1 MRIIGIDPGLRH
13 TGWGIID
20 IIDNKIIYVAD
31 GRVSAP
37 VSLTD
42 GNRLLFIKKELT
54 LAVVKY
60 QPSFS
65 AVEQIFVGAGSGS
78 SLKLGMAR
86 GVTLLVLAEAKI
98 ITKELPPRLVKK
110 NITGTGTA
118 SKDQVNSMVRR
129 LLNVIPKNEDSSD
142 ALAIA
147 ISAQNIDYSNSNNIL
162 TKNKGLELAIAKALS
177 KEKNI
182 WYY

>member
-1 MRIIGIDPGLRH
+1 MQVLV
-13 TGWGIID
+13 GWGIID
-20 IIDNKIIYVAD
+20 IIDNKLNYVAD

-37 VSLTD
+37 ISLTD
-42 GNRLLFIKKELT
+42 GNRLLFIKKELA
-54 LAVVKY
+54 LVVIKY

-86 GVTLLVLAEAKI
+86 GVALLVLAEAKI
-98 ITKELPPRLVKK
+98 MIKELPPRLVKK

-118 SKDQVNSMVRR
+118 SKDQINSMVRR
-129 LLNVIPKNEDSSD
+129 LLNIIPKNEDSSD

-147 ISAQNIDYSNSNNIL
+147 ISAQNNNYGNSNNISI
-162 TKNKGLELAIAKALS
+162 KNEGLELAIAKALS
-177 KEKNI
+177 KDKNI
-182 WYY
+182 

>member
-20 IIDNKIIYVAD
+20 IINDKLIYVAD

-37 VSLTD
+37 ISLTD
-42 GNRLLFIKKELT
+42 GNRLFFIKKELA
-54 LAVVKY
+54 LVIIKY

-86 GVTLLVLAEAKI
+86 GIALLVLAEAKI
-98 ITKELPPRLVKK
+98 MTKELPPRLVKK

-118 SKDQVNSMVRR
+118 SKDQINSMVRR
-129 LLNVIPKNEDSSD
+129 LLNIIPKNEDSSD

-147 ISAQNIDYSNSNNIL
+147 ISAQNNNYGNSNNISI
-162 TKNKGLELAIAKALS
+162 KNEGLELAIAKALS
-177 KEKNI
+177 KDKNI
-182 WYY
+182 WY

>member
-13 TGWGIID
+13 SGWGIID
-20 IIDNKIIYVAD
+20 IIDNKLLYVAD

-42 GNRLLFIKKELT
+42 GNRLLFIKRELA
-54 LAVVKY
+54 LVILKY
-60 QPSFS
+60 KPSFS

-86 GVTLLVLAEAKI
+86 GVALLVLAEAEI

-110 NITGTGTA
+110 NVTGTGAA
-118 SKDQVNSMVRR
+118 SKDQINSMVRR
-129 LLNVIPKNEDSSD
+129 LLNIIPKNEDSAD

-147 ISAQNIDYSNSNNIL
+147 ISAQNMDYSISNNTL
-162 TKNKGLELAIAKALS
+162 AKNNGLELAIAKALS

-182 WYY
+182 WY

>member
-1 MRIIGIDPGLRH
+1 LRIIGIDPGLRH

-20 IIDNKIIYVAD
+20 IIDNKLTYVAD

-37 VSLTD
+37 VSLSD
-42 GNRLLFIKKELT
+42 GNRLFFIKNELA
-54 LAVVKY
+54 LVVIKY

-86 GVTLLVLAEAKI
+86 GVALLVLAEAKL
-98 ITKELPPRLVKK
+98 ITKELPPRLVKKK

-118 SKDQVNSMVRR
+118 SKDQINSMVRR
-129 LLNVIPKNEDSSD
+129 LLNIIPKNEDSSD

-147 ISAQNIDYSNSNNIL
+147 ISAQNLDYSISNNTL
-162 TKNKGLELAIAKALS
+162 AKNNGLELAIAKALL

-182 WYY
+182 

>member
-13 TGWGIID
+13 TGWGIVD
-20 IIDNKIIYVAD
+20 IIDNKLIYVAD

-37 VSLTD
+37 TSLTD
-42 GNRLLFIKKELT
+42 GNRLFFIKKKLT
-54 LAVVKY
+54 MVVIKY
-60 QPSFS
+60 KPSFS
-65 AVEQIFVGAGSGS
+65 AVEQIFVGAGIGS

-86 GVTLLVLAEAKI
+86 GVALLVLAEAEI

-110 NITGTGTA
+110 NITGTGSA
-118 SKDQVNSMVRR
+118 SKDQINSMVRR
-129 LLNVIPKNEDSSD
+129 LLNIIPKNEDSSD

-147 ISAQNIDYSNSNNIL
+147 ISAQNIGYVSSSIQPI
-162 TKNKGLELAIAKALS
+162 KNKGLELAIAKALS

-182 WYY
+182 

>member
-20 IIDNKIIYVAD
+20 LINNNLIHVAD

-42 GNRLLFIKKELT
+42 GNRLSFIKQELT
-54 LAVVKY
+54 NLVFEYK
-60 QPSFS
+60 PSFS

-86 GVTLLVLAEAKI
+86 GVALLVLAEAGLE
-98 ITKELPPRLVKK
+98 TKELPPRLVKK
-110 NITGTGTA
+110 TVAGSGAA
-118 SKDQVNSMVRR
+118 SKEQIKLMIER
-129 LLNVIPKNEDSSD
+129 LLNIIPKNEDSSD

-147 ISAQNIDYSNSNNIL
+147 ISAQHIGINNFLSNKIKKNI
-162 TKNKGLELAIAKALS
+162 GLESAIAKALL
-177 KEKNI
+177 KEKKI
-182 WYY
+182 

>member
-20 IIDNKIIYVAD
+20 VINNNLIHVAD
-31 GRVSAP
+31 GRISAP

-42 GNRLLFIKKELT
+42 GSRLSFIRLELKN
-54 LAVVKY
+54 LVFQYK
-60 QPSFS
+60 PSFS

-86 GVTLLVLAEAKI
+86 GIALLVLAEAGLE
-98 ITKELPPRLVKK
+98 TKELPPRLVKK
-110 NITGTGTA
+110 TVTGSGAA
-118 SKDQVNSMVRR
+118 SKEQIKLMIER
-129 LLNVIPKNEDSSD
+129 LLNIIPKNEDSSD

-147 ISAQNIDYSNSNNIL
+147 ISAQQIGLNNISCNKIK
-162 TKNKGLELAIAKALS
+162 KNTGLELAIAKALL
-177 KEKNI
+177 KEKRI
-182 WYY
+182 